1 MRWSLLL
8 EEYAYTPKY
17 KKGTINSNADGL
29 SRAFAVVETLSSD
42 QFIAQQAQD
51 SFCNRVKNTPKYC
64 NTGDGV
70 LAKHTRQGL
79 RIVVPSS
86 LRLKVLALNHSTPQG
101 GHCGHRKT
109 YQATSSKYFW
119 PGMAKDVASFVRR
132 CPQCA
137 LVKDHG
143 RVKPPMGKF
152 NDPKQAF
159 EAISIDI
166 VGPLPPTPDGFK
178 YILTVIDQFSRF
190 VQFYA
195 LKTQTAEE
203 IAQKLVAHFCRFGTS
218 KRLLSDQGRNLT
230 SELVRHLCE
239 FFQVDKVQTTAYHP
253 AGNGRCE
260 RVHRTMARLLAHL
273 VNDNQ
278 TDWEAKLPLAE
289 LVINSHVNETT
300 TYPPFTV
307 VFGRDMPTPARDDLT
322 LSPSIEPYAL
332 QVEELRETLKQLFVT
347 FQCNFQ
353 DVDVKVCASIMKEVQ
368 LVMNRLN
375 VKMMD
380 TENIVRAKAV
390 VWLEPGLSKGMSMKY
405 LSGETPWE
413 FCLTYRNNIEFAR
426 AMDSARIDFDA
437 KRLKPLQ
444 SPPTIGRFILVH
456 QKKLFRGVIMKVTPS
471 GEKMS
476 VLDVDT
482 HELSFVRAAEAYEL
496 PAKIA
501 AFPAQTLRCCVN
513 TSDAYLEK
521 MWCKELRTAFKS
533 WLDSN
538 LLTVNV
544 LQKLQVVTPPQVL
557 IKLYIFNEE
566 SEQEVDLT
574 YWINET
580 VIAGMKKAV
589 NLKEDILAVLEELDP
604 FGSANELCQP
614 TETTEVQEQQQ
625 EKIIA
630 ETVDEFVDP
639 ATKVSSWL
647 SDCAQSSKTPERNR
661 NGLVNKA
668 IPQFEEPKFITASRS
683 HKSSLDGNSMY
694 KNPPSGQHSESGL
707 QMSPDAPEFVPSRV
721 ARVVISGGNEDD
733 DLQDLV
739 ADLSLEYQPKDD
751 KRICR
756 MFLEEGKCR
765 RVHCKKEHVQRT
777 NKWTD
782 DSAEVCQEPFNHLD
796 LPAEGTETYVK
807 VEHVVS
813 GHIFYITLNEC
824 YSSDEETSETL
835 HEDLNAKT
843 NATSP
848 HPLLES
854 LPIMGE
860 YVLAMGIQRSL
871 GPGKKWL
878 RAEVKA
884 VLDENTVEVFFVDF
898 GNTEVVKTRDLRQIR
913 PQFMH
918 LPFQAVQTNLAFVVP
933 KHDISRDAKRKL
945 EQMIKGKELKAQ
957 IIRRDFA
964 NLELDVLLFDD
975 DGITVNSKMID
986 LGFCTGSS

>member
-1 MRWSLLL
+1 MPFGLSNAPATFQRMAASLVKSLGSRRALAFLDDLVLFHESWEQQLDELCDLLQLFRQADLKLQLQKCHFLQKQVHYLGHIVSAEGIQPDDRKLEAVRNYPVPTSVKHVRAFVGLCSYYRRFVKSFASIAHPLTHLTKKDVHFQWGPEQQLAFETLKERLTSPPILAYPDFTSSFILATDASGCGVGAVLSQLHDGKEHPVAYASRALNKAEMNYSATELELLAIVYAVNYFHQYLWGSHFTIITDHAALRYLHQMKDSNSRIMRWSLLL

-42 QFIAQQAQD
+42 QFITQQAQD

-260 RVHRTMARLLAHL
+260 RVHRTMARLLAHF

-332 QVEELRETLKQLFVT
+332 QVEELRETLKQLWEEVDRMHT
-347 FQCNFQ
+347 LHSSRAKDRHDRSCNAPSFAVR
-353 DVDVKVCASIMKEVQ
+353 DMVYLYTPAVKKGKTKKFNKFWAGPYKIVKVHSDQ
-368 LVMNRLN
+368 N
-375 VKMMD
+375 VTLKMG
-380 TENIVRAKAV
+380 RR
-390 VWLEPGLSKGMSMKY
+390 
-405 LSGETPWE
+405 ETRVH
-413 FCLTYRNNIEFAR
+413 T
-426 AMDSARIDFDA
+426 S
-437 KRLKPLQ
+437 RLKPFISQQ
-444 SPPTIGRFILVH
+444 S
-456 QKKLFRGVIMKVTPS
+456 TPDS
-471 GEKMS
+471 G
-476 VLDVDT
+476 
-482 HELSFVRAAEAYEL
+482 
-496 PAKIA
+496 
-501 AFPAQTLRCCVN
+501 Q
-513 TSDAYLEK
+513 
-521 MWCKELRTAFKS
+521 
-533 WLDSN
+533 
-538 LLTVNV
+538 
-544 LQKLQVVTPPQVL
+544 Q
-557 IKLYIFNEE
+557 
-566 SEQEVDLT
+566 SED
-574 YWINET
+574 
-580 VIAGMKKAV
+580 
-589 NLKEDILAVLEELDP
+589 D
-604 FGSANELCQP
+604 
-614 TETTEVQEQQQ
+614 
-625 EKIIA
+625 
-630 ETVDEFVDP
+630 
-639 ATKVSSWL
+639 
-647 SDCAQSSKTPERNR
+647 
-661 NGLVNKA
+661 
-668 IPQFEEPKFITASRS
+668 
-683 HKSSLDGNSMY
+683 DGNS
-694 KNPPSGQHSESGL
+694 E
-707 QMSPDAPEFVPSRV
+707 PDASSRNDPIISPSPV
-721 ARVVISGGNEDD
+721 
-733 DLQDLV
+733 
-739 ADLSLEYQPKDD
+739 
-751 KRICR
+751 
-756 MFLEEGKCR
+756 
-765 RVHCKKEHVQRT
+765 
-777 NKWTD
+777 
-782 DSAEVCQEPFNHLD
+782 
-796 LPAEGTETYVK
+796 
-807 VEHVVS
+807 
-813 GHIFYITLNEC
+813 
-824 YSSDEETSETL
+824 
-835 HEDLNAKT
+835 
-843 NATSP
+843 
-848 HPLLES
+848 
-854 LPIMGE
+854 
-860 YVLAMGIQRSL
+860 
-871 GPGKKWL
+871 
-878 RAEVKA
+878 
-884 VLDENTVEVFFVDF
+884 
-898 GNTEVVKTRDLRQIR
+898 
-913 PQFMH
+913 
-918 LPFQAVQTNLAFVVP
+918 AVQTPRARVNPTYQL
-933 KHDISRDAKRKL
+933 RD
-945 EQMIKGKELKAQ
+945 
-957 IIRRDFA
+957 IRRI
-964 NLELDVLLFDD
+964 NY
-975 DGITVNSKMID
+975 NPS
-986 LGFCTGSS
+986 GSNH